1 MDWTAVDWIPIAWVI
16 GGVLIILTELVVTG
30 IVAVFF
36 GIGAI
41 VTGLAIALGMPGTGW
56 APFVLC
62 SVVSIG
68 TLVALRD
75 RFSQWMRGNTVEGGG
90 RGVDDDFVGRDAEVL
105 SGFGEGDAGRGQI
118 RYRGTSWAARSE
130 HALEAGARVRI
141 TGREN
146 ITLTVAPLE
155 A

>member
-75 RFSQWMRGNTVEGGG
+75 RFSPWMRQHRRG
-90 RGVDDDFVGRDAEVL
+90 RRARCGRRL
-105 SGFGEGDAGRGQI
+105 RRPGR
-118 RYRGTSWAARSE
+118 RS
-130 HALEAGARVRI
+130 ALGLRR
-141 TGREN
+141 R
-146 ITLTVAPLE
+146 
-155 A
+155 